1 MLNEKFPL
9 LLLLHKKAQH
19 DFSSCLNSL
28 ECSAYESHLLRVPP
42 VHGRKREHMWC
53 GHVTISGIEVRV

>member
-42 VHGRKREHMWC
+42 PFMEGRESIC
-53 GHVTISGIEVRV
+53 GVGM